1 MNLPPIVF
9 IIRALSKLRRMR
21 IHSWLV
27 PRERL
32 AWRLAVLGKI
42 QFDRSDRLFA
52 LMQHVRK
59 GDA

>member
-1 MNLPPIVF
+1 VNLLPIVY
-9 IIRALSKLRRMR
+9 IVRRLCLLRRMR

-32 AWRLAVLGKI
+32 AWRMAVLRKI
-42 QFDRSDRLFA
+42 GFDRSDRLFA
-52 LMQHVRK
+52 LMLRVRK